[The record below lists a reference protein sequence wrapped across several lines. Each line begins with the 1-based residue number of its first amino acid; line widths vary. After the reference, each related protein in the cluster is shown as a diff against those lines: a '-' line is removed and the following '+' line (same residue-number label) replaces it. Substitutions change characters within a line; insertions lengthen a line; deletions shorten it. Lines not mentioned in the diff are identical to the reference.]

1 MHGSGSLTKYWA
13 CAGEEFKVRGI
24 ELRQHSTPDWVRNL
38 QQTGLELLADGGRVQ
53 GLPSLATQRSVL
65 MHYRKELERLKAGD
79 IPLSSLVVSRRTSK
93 ELADY
98 RVKNLTYG
106 ALMRAHERGY
116 VVPPGGKVR
125 YVVVDSSSTEPLQRV
140 RLVEELEISNEYLSG
155 CSVHYG
161 ELAERAIWALLA
173 PFGWTT
179 EQIQNDGRQPSLLE
193 FHSS

>member
-1 MHGSGSLTKYWA
+1 M
-13 CAGEEFKVRGI
+13 
-24 ELRQHSTPDWVRNL
+24 Q
-38 QQTGLELLADGGRVQ
+38 LLADGDRVQ
-53 GLPSLATQRSVL
+53 GLPSPAVQRSVL
-65 MHYRKELERLKAGD
+65 AHYRGELERLKAGD
-79 IPLSSLVVSRRTSK
+79 VPLSSLVVSRRTSK

-125 YVVVDSSSTEPLQRV
+125 YVVVDSSSTEPLQRI
-140 RLVEELEISNEYLSG
+140 RLVEELEMSNEQLSG
-155 CSVHYG
+155 CSAHYG

-179 EQIQNDGRQPSLLE
+179 EQIQDDGRQPSLFE
-193 FHSS
+193 FTRLDAEG